1 MLPPEVTLPVRGT
14 LALRL
19 IMIALAALT
28 FLWMSFEDQH
38 AHIVAL
44 LSACLALTLVML
56 WAVRRYGDAPLPTRA
71 ALMLGVMLGAVTGA
85 GASLIA
91 AVLMFFK
98 NAWHAHAFPDFPLPM
113 IGAMASRAFP
123 WAAGGAL
130 MGLAAALLIIA
141 VSVRRYRRIS

>member
-1 MLPPEVTLPVRGT
+1 MLPPEITLPVRGT

-19 IMIALAALT
+19 IVIALAAVT

-44 LSACLALTLVML
+44 LSACLALALAML
-56 WAVRRYGDAPLPTRA
+56 WAVRRYDGEPLPARTF
-71 ALMLGVMLGAVTGA
+71 LLLGVMLGAVTGA

-91 AVLMFFK
+91 AALMFFK

-130 MGLAAALLIIA
+130 IGLAVALFLLAAA
-141 VSVRRYRRIS
+141 VRRYRRIS